1 MEVHIQPGCIGCG
14 LCASTCPAIFK
25 IGPEGTAQV
34 RSAVTAADRD
44 AVMQAAEAC
53 PVSVISV
60 SE

>member
-1 MEVHIQPGCIGCG
+1 MEVHIQPGCI
-14 LCASTCPAIFK
+14 
-25 IGPEGTAQV
+25 
-34 RSAVTAADRD
+34 D

>member
-14 LCASTCPAIFK
+14 LCASTCPAIFE

-34 RSAVTAADRD
+34 RSAVTAADHD